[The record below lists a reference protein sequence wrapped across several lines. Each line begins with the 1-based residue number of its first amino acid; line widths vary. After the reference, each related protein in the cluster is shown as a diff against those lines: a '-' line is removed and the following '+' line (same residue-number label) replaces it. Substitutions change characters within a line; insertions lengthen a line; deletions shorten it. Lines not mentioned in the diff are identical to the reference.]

1 MNFIR
6 REINEIVTHYSIT
19 TSLTWTRLFHHS
31 WLLMRMK
38 YGFNMAFLMWGVWL
52 CVLVTW
58 SLVPLSMVI
67 NRNSKFSLHV
77 QPIVYFVM
85 VLVEIMLTFVLYKIG
100 VHVIE
105 GAMREE
111 IERRMY
117 YHRGCELEEEVVQR
131 FEGVIENGDVDVCG
145 SNDGSDMIS
154 VGTKFVTDSLE
165 NPKRYLM
172 KQKGK
177 KILKMFFTK

>member
-19 TSLTWTRLFHHS
+19 TSLTWTRFFHHS

-67 NRNSKFSLHV
+67 NRNSEFSLHV

-85 VLVEIMLTFVLYKIG
+85 VLVEIMLTFIIYKIG

-117 YHRGCELEEEVVQR
+117 YHTGCELDEEVVR
-131 FEGVIENGDVDVCG
+131 KFEGVIASEDANECDL
-145 SNDGSDMIS
+145 NDGNDMIL
-154 VGTKFVTDSLE
+154 VETKFVTDSLE

-177 KILKMFFTK
+177 KILKVLFKK